1 MQRRADMP
9 LSVRDWILRKLSA
22 YRGFFYVPP
31 FSFMA
36 FTFYKE
42 WEEDLIVWP
51 LGVMTILVGALIRLW
66 ATKHIGRRMPWM
78 KKKGKNL
85 VRTGPYA
92 LVRNPLYIGNI
103 VIAVGLSF
111 LSELAWCIPL
121 VFLYLAILYNFV
133 VLYEEKKL
141 LQRWGEQ
148 YRAYLTEV
156 PRWIPRLRGFYKCK
170 TNGFKWRDS
179 LRSELP
185 SLFVLLFGISVFVA
199 KEILSPMFE

>member
-1 MQRRADMP
+1 MQRRVGMSFP
-9 LSVRDWILRKLSA
+9 VEHWILRKLSA

-31 FSFMA
+31 FTFMV

-51 LGVMTILVGALIRLW
+51 LGMMIILVGVSFRLW

-78 KKKGKNL
+78 NKKGKNL

-92 LVRNPLYIGNI
+92 IVRNPLYIGNI
-103 VIAVGLSF
+103 IIASGLSIF
-111 LSELAWCIPL
+111 SELIWMVPIL
-121 VFLYLAILYNFV
+121 IFYLFILYHLV

-141 LQRWGEQ
+141 LGRWAEE

-156 PRWIPRLRGFYKCK
+156 PRWIPRLRDFHKCK
-170 TNGFKWRDS
+170 ANGFKWMDS

-185 SLFVLLFGISVFVA
+185 SLFVLLFGIFVFAA

>member
-1 MQRRADMP
+1 MSFPVQH
-9 LSVRDWILRKLSA
+9 WILRKLSA

-31 FSFMA
+31 FTFMA

-42 WEEDLIVWP
+42 WEEDVIVWP
-51 LGVMTILVGALIRLW
+51 LGMIIILVGVSFRLW

-92 LVRNPLYIGNI
+92 IVRNPLYIGNI
-103 VIAVGLSF
+103 TIAAGLSI
-111 LSELAWCIPL
+111 LSELIWMVPIL
-121 VFLYLAILYNFV
+121 IFYLFILYHLV

-141 LQRWGEQ
+141 LRRWAEE

-156 PRWIPRLRGFYKCK
+156 PRWIPRLRDFHTCK
-170 TNGFKWRDS
+170 ANGFKWMDS

-185 SLFVLLFGISVFVA
+185 SLFVLLFGISVFAA